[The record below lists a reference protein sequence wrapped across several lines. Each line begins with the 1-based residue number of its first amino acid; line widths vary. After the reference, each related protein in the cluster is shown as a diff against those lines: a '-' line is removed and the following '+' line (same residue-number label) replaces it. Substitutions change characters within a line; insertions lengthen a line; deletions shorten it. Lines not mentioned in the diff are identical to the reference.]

1 MQIPG
6 SDRHFNREASW
17 LAFNERVLDEAA
29 DPGNRLLERVRF
41 LAIVARNLDEF
52 FEVRVAGLLQQAE
65 AGVDEQG
72 PDGLS
77 PDEQLAFI
85 ARAAHAQVERQ
96 YRIWNESLLPALWKA
111 GVRIRSL
118 GDLTAWQREFLDRY
132 SERELLPVLTPVT
145 IDPAHPF
152 PRVGNKILCFAVLLE
167 GADERRLGVVS
178 VPRVLPRLVRLPDGE
193 GYDVA
198 FLADLVQERLPD
210 LFRGQ
215 RVIDSAAFRVTR
227 NSNLYV
233 DDDEAD
239 NLLAALESELKN
251 RRKGDVV
258 RLEVDAGASAEIV
271 EQLRATFELF
281 ESQVYRVNGPVNL
294 YRVMQLADAPRTDL
308 KDDPHTPVEHPY
320 AEETDTLLAEIRR
333 GDVLVHHPFESFTPV
348 VHFVQAA
355 ACDPRV
361 LAIKQTLYRT
371 NDDSA
376 IVRALVEAAEMG
388 KEVTAV
394 VELKARFDEETN
406 IRWARR
412 LEDAGVTVVYG
423 LVNLKTHCKM
433 SLLVRREDDGVRR
446 YVHLGTGNYNQA
458 TARLYTDLSLFTV
471 DPAITQDVAEVFN
484 VLTSLSPKPA
494 LRRLLVAPFDL
505 LAGTLMLIEREAEHA
520 LAGRPARIVAKM
532 NALTDRAVIDALYD
546 ASQAGVEID
555 LVVRGVCGLR
565 PGVPGLS
572 DRIRVTSIVGR
583 FLEHSRIFSFEN
595 GGSPEVWL
603 GSDDWMERNLRRRV
617 EVLFPVQ
624 DPRVKERIRC
634 EILSAY
640 LADRAAARRLAPD
653 GAYVRLRRHGEPN
666 FSAQEALG
674 RLARGEPIEVPD
686 AFAPAAEP
694 VAVADGRRPWPAAQ
708 EAAISARGPAGS
720 PALEPRPTG
729 PTAA

>member
-1 MQIPG
+1 
-6 SDRHFNREASW
+6 
-17 LAFNERVLDEAA
+17 VL
-29 DPGNRLLERVRF
+29 
-41 LAIVARNLDEF
+41 
-52 FEVRVAGLLQQAE
+52 
-65 AGVDEQG
+65 
-72 PDGLS
+72 S
-77 PDEQLAFI
+77 
-85 ARAAHAQVERQ
+85 
-96 YRIWNESLLPALWKA
+96 
-111 GVRIRSL
+111 
-118 GDLTAWQREFLDRY
+118 
-132 SERELLPVLTPVT
+132 
-145 IDPAHPF
+145 
-152 PRVGNKILCFAVLLE
+152 FAVLLE

-178 VPRVLPRLVRLPDGE
+178 VPRVLPRLLRLPDGD
-193 GYDVA
+193 GYAVC

-215 RVIDSAAFRVTR
+215 RVLESAAFRVTR

-233 DDDEAD
+233 DEDEAD
-239 NLLAALESELKN
+239 NLIAALESELKN

-258 RLEVDAGASAEIV
+258 RLEVDADTSAELV
-271 EQLRATFELF
+271 EQLRVTFDLF
-281 ESQVYRVNGPVNL
+281 ESQVYCVKGPVNL
-294 YRVMQLADAPRTDL
+294 YRVMQLADAPRADL
-308 KDDPHTPVEHPY
+308 KDDPHLPVEHPY
-320 AEETDTLLAEIRR
+320 AEAPDTLLTEVRK
-333 GDVLVHHPFESFTPV
+333 GDILVHHPFESFMPV

-371 NDDSA
+371 SDDSP
-376 IVRALVEAAEMG
+376 IVRALIEAAERG

-423 LVNLKTHCKM
+423 LVNLKTHAKM
-433 SLLVRREDDGVRR
+433 SMLVRREDDGIRR
-446 YVHLGTGNYNQA
+446 YVHLATGNYNQA
-458 TARLYTDLSLFTV
+458 TARLYTDLSLFTA
-471 DPAITQDVAEVFN
+471 DPVIGEDVAEIFN

-572 DRIRVTSIVGR
+572 DRIRVRSVVGR

-595 GGSPEVWL
+595 GGEPEVWL

-617 EVLFPVQ
+617 EVLFPVV
-624 DPRVKERIRC
+624 DPRLKARLRHEV
-634 EILSAY
+634 LSAY
-640 LADRAAARRLAPD
+640 LADRAAARRLGPD
-653 GAYVRLRRHGEPN
+653 GSYVRLRGHAEAD
-666 FSAQEALG
+666 FSAQEALV
-674 RLARGEPIEVPD
+674 RLARGEAIEVPD
-686 AFAPAAEP
+686 AFAPAAAAADP
-694 VAVADGRRPWPAAQ
+694 PPGGDGRPTRPSADAALP
-708 EAAISARGPAGS
+708 ARGVPLRGAPA
-720 PALEPRPTG
+720 PG
-729 PTAA
+729 PSAA

>member
-1 MQIPG
+1 MKIPG
-6 SDRHFNREASW
+6 SAHYFNREASW

-29 DPGNRLLERVRF
+29 DPANRLLERVRF

-65 AGVDEQG
+65 AGADERG
-72 PDGLS
+72 ADGLS

-85 ARAAHAQVERQ
+85 AQAAHAQVDRQ
-96 YRIWNESLLPALWKA
+96 YRIWNESLVPALWRA
-111 GVRIRSL
+111 GVRVRSL
-118 GDLTAWQREFLDRY
+118 RDLAPGQRAFLDRY
-132 SERELLPVLTPVT
+132 YERELHPVLTPVT

-152 PRVGNKILCFAVLLE
+152 PRVGNKVLCFAALLE

-178 VPRVLPRLVRLPDGE
+178 VPRVLPRLLRLPEAE
-193 GYDVA
+193 GHDVA
-198 FLADLVQERLPD
+198 FLADLVAERLPD

-215 RVIDSAAFRVTR
+215 RVVESAAFRVTR

-233 DDDEAD
+233 DEDEAD
-239 NLLAALESELKN
+239 NLIAALESELKN

-258 RLEVDAGASAEIV
+258 RLEVDAEASSELV
-271 EQLRATFELF
+271 EQLRVTFELT
-281 ESQVYRVNGPVNL
+281 EAQVYRADGPVNL
-294 YRVMQLADAPRTDL
+294 YRVMQLAEAPRPDL
-308 KDDPHTPVEHPY
+308 KDDPHTPVEHAW
-320 AEETDTLLAEIRR
+320 AEGPETLLAEIRK

-348 VHFVQAA
+348 VTFVQAA
-355 ACDPRV
+355 ARDPRV

-371 NDDSA
+371 SEDSA
-376 IVRALVEAAEMG
+376 IVRALIEAAEQG

-433 SLLVRREDDGVRR
+433 SLLVRRDDDGVRR
-446 YVHLGTGNYNQA
+446 YVHLSTGNYNQT

-471 DPAITQDVAEVFN
+471 DPVIAEDVAEVFN

-505 LAGTLMLIEREAEHA
+505 LAGTLALIDREAEHA
-520 LAGRPARIVAKM
+520 RAGRPARIVAKM
-532 NALTDRAVIDALYD
+532 NALTDRAVIDALYA
-546 ASQAGVEID
+546 ASRAGVAVD

-572 DRIRVTSIVGR
+572 DRVRVTSIVGR

-595 GGSPEVWL
+595 GGHPEVWL

-617 EVLFPVQ
+617 EVLFPVL
-624 DPRVKERIRC
+624 DPRLVRRLRGEV
-634 EILSAY
+634 LSAY
-640 LADRAAARRLAPD
+640 LADRAAARRLTPD
-653 GAYVRLRRHGEPN
+653 GAYRRLHAAGDPEA
-666 FSAQEALG
+666 FSAQDALA
-674 RLARGEPIEVPD
+674 RLARGEAIEWPD
-686 AFAPAAEP
+686 AFAEATPSALAGAAETRPRPAAEG
-694 VAVADGRRPWPAAQ
+694 AVGVRGGSGR
-708 EAAISARGPAGS
+708 EGPA
-720 PALEPRPTG
+720 TG
-729 PTAA
+729 PSAA